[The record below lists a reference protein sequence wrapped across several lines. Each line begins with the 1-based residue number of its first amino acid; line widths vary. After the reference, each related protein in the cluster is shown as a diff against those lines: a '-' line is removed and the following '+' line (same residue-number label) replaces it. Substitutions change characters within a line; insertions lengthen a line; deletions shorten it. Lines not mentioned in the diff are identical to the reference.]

1 MKKEHAT
8 TLLTIILLIMA
19 YAAGYSIGKRNANVL
34 KTIDRLL
41 DKRIQVHPDN
51 HDLMPVTPEQFQ
63 EIQALML
70 VRGLVVK
77 EK

>member
-1 MKKEHAT
+1 
-8 TLLTIILLIMA
+8 MA
-19 YAAGYSIGKRNANVL
+19 YTAGYSLGKQNANVL

-41 DKRIQVHPDN
+41 DKRILVNPDN
-51 HDLMPVTPEQFQ
+51 HDLVPVTPEQFQ

>member
-1 MKKEHAT
+1 MKKEYIT

-19 YAAGYSIGKRNANVL
+19 YTAGYSLGKQNANVL

-41 DKRIQVHPDN
+41 DKRILVNPDN
-51 HDLMPVTPEQFQ
+51 HDLVPVTPEQFQ

>member
-1 MKKEHAT
+1 
-8 TLLTIILLIMA
+8 MA
-19 YAAGYSIGKRNANVL
+19 YTAGYSLGKQNANVL

-41 DKRIQVHPDN
+41 DKRIQVNPEN
-51 HDLMPVTPEQFQ
+51 HDLVPVTPEQFQ
-63 EIQALML
+63 EIQALIL

>member
-1 MKKEHAT
+1 MKKEYIT

-19 YAAGYSIGKRNANVL
+19 YTAGYSLGKQNANVL

-41 DKRIQVHPDN
+41 DKRIQINPDN
-51 HDLMPVTPEQFQ
+51 HDLVPITPEQFQ

-70 VRGLVVK
+70 VRSLLK
-77 EK
+77 K